1 MLKAIKINKQGL
13 IIIIKPIPIWTWN
26 NAKPK
31 SDGSDNLLNPCLLN
45 QGINISYIILMRDR
59 YHLHNI
65 NVDGNMVGPLK
76 TFIHL

>member
-1 MLKAIKINKQGL
+1 MLKAMKINKQGL

-45 QGINISYIILMRDR
+45 PRDK
-59 YHLHNI
+59 YLLHNI
-65 NVDGNMVGPLK
+65 NEG
-76 TFIHL
+76 